1 MNLRYPIT
9 LVDFGGHVENYQAWI
24 ASRPNPPEGSM
35 RVGPNTDAV
44 VWKICDTNQT
54 VEL

>member
-1 MNLRYPIT
+1 MNYLAEYDEDALTRWLEEY
-9 LVDFGGHVENYQAWI
+9 VRNRA
-24 ASRPNPPEGSM
+24 PEGSM

>member
-1 MNLRYPIT
+1 MLTETQSPER
-9 LVDFGGHVENYQAWI
+9 LDQAPVI
-24 ASRPNPPEGSM
+24 PEGAM

-44 VWKICDTNQT
+44 VWKLCDTNQT